1 VSKALGRVPFLYST
15 TMRQSDR
22 LSVILEDLS
31 DGGSVTVADLCRR
44 LGVSAATIRRDLGL
58 LEESRLLRRTHGGAV
73 TQGLLYELPLR
84 YKTARHHEEKRR
96 IARAAVELVP
106 EGSSIGLTGGT
117 TTTEVAR
124 ALVDRQQLTIVT
136 NALNIASELAV
147 RPNLRLVVTGGMA
160 RSASYELVGPLA
172 EASLR
177 EINLDL
183 AILGVDGISAD
194 AGLTTHHEV
203 EAHTNLALIDRA
215 RRVVVV
221 TDGSKVGHAAFARI
235 CPIDRV
241 DDLITDASAE
251 ADALAA
257 IAAAGVAVT
266 IA

>member
-1 VSKALGRVPFLYST
+1 
-15 TMRQSDR
+15 M
-22 LSVILEDLS
+22 SVILQDLS
-31 DGGSVTVADLCRR
+31 DGGSVSVADLSQR

-58 LEESRLLRRTHGGAV
+58 LEEHRLLRRTHGGAV

-84 YKTARHHEEKRR
+84 YKSARHQEEKRR
-96 IARAAVELVP
+96 IAHAAAELVP
-106 EGSSIGLTGGT
+106 EGAAIGLTGGT

-124 ALVDRQQLTIVT
+124 ALVGRQQLTIVT

-177 EINLDL
+177 DINLDL
-183 AILGVDGISAD
+183 AILGVDGISAE

-203 EAHTNLALIDRA
+203 EAHTNLTMIDRA

-235 CPIDRV
+235 CEIGRV
-241 DDLITDASAE
+241 DDLITDVE
-251 ADALAA
+251 ADAEALAA
-257 IAAAGVAVT
+257 IAATGVAITTV
-266 IA
+266 